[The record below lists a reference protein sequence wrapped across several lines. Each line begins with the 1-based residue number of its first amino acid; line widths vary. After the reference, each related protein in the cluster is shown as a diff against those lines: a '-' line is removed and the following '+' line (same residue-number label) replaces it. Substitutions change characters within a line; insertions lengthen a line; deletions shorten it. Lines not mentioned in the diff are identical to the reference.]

1 MESPFIS
8 IGVVLTFFGTLFNI
22 YYTRKNIKTTKYIE
36 TITTERIKWISI
48 IRQDIADIISN
59 ISETLVNFKKEI
71 NFISSQDPS
80 EKHRNSVAYEY
91 QENVLNAR
99 TENALAFNE
108 RTSFVVL
115 IGKLMVFKLRLNH
128 KEDKEIIR
136 IIDYFIEFYQLEYKS
151 DKDIINAKIEIKNL
165 TENIQVMLKQEWEKV
180 KEESTGRKDYY
191 CWYKKTKIYTYIKKI
206 FCIK

>member
-1 MESPFIS
+1 MENPVIN
-8 IGVVLTFFGTLFNI
+8 IGVILTFLATLFSI

-48 IRQDIADIISN
+48 IRQDISEIISN
-59 ISETLVNFKKEI
+59 IFETLENFKKEI

-80 EKHRNSVAYEY
+80 EKHRNSVAYEH

-165 TENIQVMLKQEWEKV
+165 TENIQIMLKQEWEKV
-180 KEESTGRKDYY
+180 KEESRGG
-191 CWYKKTKIYTYIKKI
+191 KT
-206 FCIK
+206 CSC